1 MPYGAARPRLSPRKS
16 WMLTVIGSRLQ
27 VWPGCLKSPINSL
40 FLAFDTNDRL
50 SRRCKGGDLLI
61 DVGEL
66 GVAVGVVRASVE
78 LLAIDMQRVVQLTQQ
93 TADRR
98 WAERVAS
105 LFQAVAQRPQ
115 AAADPLL
122 GAHRIAGCFGGDQ
135 CLQRGK
141 DQGRFF
147 STGGRPPPGWRTR
160 SAGWSASEAA
170 SSSRPRRIVFSSTPV
185 ISNSR
190 RSAPWPSRCDSTARY
205 HRRCCSSNRLSNRFI
220 RRWYSRSGCSSP
232 EPHSAHWQD
241 RSTPVGTLRSPLWLS
256 PKLLRPHYSHS
267 VPTGRGSPKTGS
279 CFFTAP

>member
-1 MPYGAARPRLSPRKS
+1 MDPRLRHKS
-16 WMLTVIGSRLQ
+16 
-27 VWPGCLKSPINSL
+27 
-40 FLAFDTNDRL
+40 
-50 SRRCKGGDLLI
+50 
-61 DVGEL
+61 
-66 GVAVGVVRASVE
+66 
-78 LLAIDMQRVVQLTQQ
+78 
-93 TADRR
+93 
-98 WAERVAS
+98 
-105 LFQAVAQRPQ
+105 
-115 AAADPLL
+115 
-122 GAHRIAGCFGGDQ
+122 
-135 CLQRGK
+135 
-141 DQGRFF
+141 RFF

-241 RSTPVGTLRSPLWLS
+241 RTTPVGTLRSPLWLS

-279 CFFTAP
+279 CFFTAPKYRRHPFRQGDAQQAVADTRVTRHQPRSLEPERSCAQPPARLS